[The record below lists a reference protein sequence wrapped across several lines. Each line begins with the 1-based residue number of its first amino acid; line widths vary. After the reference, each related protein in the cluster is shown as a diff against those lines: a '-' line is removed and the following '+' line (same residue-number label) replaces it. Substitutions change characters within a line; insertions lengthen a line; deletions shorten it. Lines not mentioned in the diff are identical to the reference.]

1 MAVKG
6 QQAKETLTQELL
18 SYFGERAFKYDKEIR
33 VECIENGERVQIKVA
48 LTAAKVAVEKDG
60 DVAIPG
66 AAATAGLSVNEAT
79 PVEGATQSAGAPIQ
93 PTAEEKKNI
102 SELLA
107 KLGL

>member
-6 QQAKETLTQELL
+6 QQAKEALTQELL
-18 SYFGERAFKYDKEIR
+18 GYFGERAFKYDKELR
-33 VECIENGERVQIKVA
+33 VECMENGERVQIKIA

-66 AAATAGLSVNEAT
+66 VAAIPAQGSDNPGFIA
-79 PVEGATQSAGAPIQ
+79 PVQAPAE
-93 PTAEEKKNI
+93 PTLEEKETVK
-102 SELLA
+102 SLLS